1 MCLLL
6 SADDVYRT
14 MAELLCVNDDLLFV
28 SVMVRNLNIIL
39 LTATELFELR
49 GTLKEVSSEVR
60 LDSSLDWNLRR
71 VFKSVNSGKNFNVEV
86 E

>member
-49 GTLKEVSSEVR
+49 GTLKDVSSEVL
-60 LDSSLDWNLRR
+60 LDSSLD
-71 VFKSVNSGKNFNVEV
+71 
-86 E
+86 